1 MEDYQIESNN
11 TKLKIL
17 REQKEQLDQ
26 IIKNISKEIIELT
39 NKRNKAWLEVEDDKR
54 KTQKFNIL
62 YNNFKELQKDISIQ
76 KLTLSLVILFSLL
89 INTSSYFIIPSIIT
103 FIIFSYYYFTRKI
116 KILECKKI
124 SKKEYKINLD
134 KFSDEKMKQM
144 KKEIAKRLNTAFS
157 KMEEFDN
164 KARKLDQEE
173 KEYLSKK
180 KSIETQIN
188 VLINNNRLKEIIIEI
203 PLEKQSTEIQSK
215 NRVRKIQNKE
225 KERKINE

>member
-1 MEDYQIESNN
+1 
-11 TKLKIL
+11 
-17 REQKEQLDQ
+17 
-26 IIKNISKEIIELT
+26 
-39 NKRNKAWLEVEDDKR
+39 
-54 KTQKFNIL
+54 
-62 YNNFKELQKDISIQ
+62 
-76 KLTLSLVILFSLL
+76 
-89 INTSSYFIIPSIIT
+89 
-103 FIIFSYYYFTRKI
+103 
-116 KILECKKI
+116 
-124 SKKEYKINLD
+124 
-134 KFSDEKMKQM
+134 M